1 MADFGRELLRRR
13 VPQIVGAY
21 LAGGWILLE
30 FTDWTVNRY
39 VLSSHVTDFVV
50 ASWLLLLPAIAIL
63 AWNHGSPGRDE
74 WRRAE
79 TIGIALNLLFAGVIL
94 FSVFRGQDLGA
105 ATSTV
110 VGYDEEGRELVR
122 QIPKGE
128 FRQRVA
134 LFSFT
139 NGSGDPELDWLQ
151 YALPKS
157 IDIDLSQEPF
167 VRSVA
172 EIFREKQGAEPD
184 RPLALPLAQRR
195 EIARNWGAESFVTG
209 NIDRADGGIE
219 VRFTLHD
226 TDRGRPVAEHIFAGD
241 EPLALADRISRQL
254 RTDLEIPT
262 GHLEATPDLPVR
274 ELLTGADEGLKPF
287 FAGSFYYG
295 MDAVRSRAALEEA
308 VDVDS
313 TFARA
318 NQYLGNILFGA
329 NELEAALEAFE
340 AAIRHDYKLEESSR
354 FALKTRYFEM
364 SQQPERALSVARLR
378 TDLYPHDPAAFAE
391 LGQLLVDRGEVVE
404 ALAAFETTIELDP
417 SNRWAYEQVG
427 GLRRDAGQPERAAEA
442 YRALEALDPEAAGP
456 HVLLGDLYL
465 TLARF
470 DEAESEY
477 ERARILDPGLGLP
490 SLGLGLVNVYQGRF
504 AAAETHFAEALDL
517 ADNEPR
523 RARALEAVSSYLDM
537 RGRSDSVSVLTRKQ
551 AVTRGQTG
559 GRLAEL
565 QLLGLLAVKRARARD
580 AAGALALLDTVRA
593 ELEPPLDGLVDFF
606 ETLVHRELED
616 ASALAAGIPAVR
628 GLLESLGLGA
638 LYWWGDMLEAESLR
652 MSGRCEDA
660 LALYRSAAEAMQEPM
675 LFYTIREMGT
685 DPLTGQAACLRELG
699 RFDEAEVLI
708 REVLR
713 RIPAEPTAHLE
724 LARLELARGQRD
736 AAGLAVET
744 ALLAWADADAEFG
757 PAAEAREL
765 RGALAD

>member
-79 TIGIALNLLFAGVIL
+79 TVGIALNLLLAGVIL
-94 FSVFRGQDLGA
+94 ASVFRGQDLGA

-110 VGYDEEGRELVR
+110 VVRDEEGREFVR

-128 FRQRVA
+128 FRHRVA
-134 LFSFT
+134 LFSFS

-157 IDIDLSQEPF
+157 INIDLSQEPF

-172 EIFREKQGAEPD
+172 EILREKQGAEPD
-184 RPLALPLAQRR
+184 QPLALPLAQRR
-195 EIARNWGAESFVTG
+195 AIASKWGAESFVTG
-209 NIDRADGGIE
+209 SIDRAGSGIE

-226 TDRGRPVAEHIFAGD
+226 TDRGRPVAEHIFAGSD
-241 EPLALADRISRQL
+241 PLEVVDRISRQL
-254 RTDLEIPT
+254 RADLEIPT

-274 ELLTGADEGLKPF
+274 ELLTGTDDGLKAF

-295 MDAVRSRAALEEA
+295 MDAVRSRAALEVA
-308 VDVDS
+308 VGVDS

-329 NELEAALEAFE
+329 NELDAALEAFE

-378 TDLYPHDPAAFAE
+378 TELYPHDPEAFAE
-391 LGQLLVDRGEVVE
+391 LGRLLVDRGEVDE
-404 ALAAFETTIELDP
+404 ALMAFERTIELDP
-417 SNRWAYEQVG
+417 SNRWAYERVG
-427 GLRRDAGQPERAAEA
+427 GLRRDAGEPERAAEA
-442 YRALEALDPEAAGP
+442 YRALEALDPEAAAP

-465 TLARF
+465 TLPRF

-490 SLGLGLVNVYQGRF
+490 SLGLGLVSVYQGRF

-517 ADNEPR
+517 AENEPR
-523 RARALEAVSSYLDM
+523 RARVLEALNSYLDM
-537 RGRSDSVSVLTRKQ
+537 RGRSDSVSALTRNQ
-551 AVTRGQTG
+551 AVARGQVG

-580 AAGALALLDTVRA
+580 AAGAMALLDTVRA

-652 MSGRCEDA
+652 MSGSCEEA
-660 LALYRSAAEAMQEPM
+660 LVLYRSAAEAMQEPM

-699 RFDEAEVLI
+699 RFDDAEVLV

-724 LARLELARGQRD
+724 LARLELARGRPAEARQ
-736 AAGLAVET
+736 AVDV
-744 ALLAWADADAEFG
+744 ALLAWADADPEFR
-757 PAAEAREL
+757 PATEARAL
-765 RGALAD
+765 REALPD